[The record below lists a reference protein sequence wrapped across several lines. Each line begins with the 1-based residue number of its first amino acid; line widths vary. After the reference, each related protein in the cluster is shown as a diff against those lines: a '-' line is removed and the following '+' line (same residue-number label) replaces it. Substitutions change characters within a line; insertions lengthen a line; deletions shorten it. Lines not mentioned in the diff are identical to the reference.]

1 MPCCILIVYK
11 GGFMKRNWLAVGMIM
26 VLLSFGCASTEIG
39 RKYDTTAA
47 NKIEI
52 GKTTEAEVLTMLG
65 TPLKTK
71 INADGTKKYGYAHIE
86 SKAVALPF
94 SVKGTASGDKLIITF
109 DKNGVVSGVE
119 KTSVPANQ

>member
-1 MPCCILIVYK
+1 MKAKCLAIWIILAI
-11 GGFMKRNWLAVGMIM
+11 
-26 VLLSFGCASTEIG
+26 LLFGCASTEIG
-39 RKYDTTAA
+39 RKFDASAA

-52 GKTTEAEVLTMLG
+52 GKTTESEVLTMLG

-71 INADGTKKYGYAHIE
+71 INQDGTKKYGYAHIE

-94 SVKGTASGDKLIITF
+94 SVRGTASGDKLIITF
-109 DKNGVVSGVE
+109 DKDGVVRGLE

>member
-1 MPCCILIVYK
+1 MNGKWLSVGIILTLF
-11 GGFMKRNWLAVGMIM
+11 G
-26 VLLSFGCASTEIG
+26 FGCASTEIG

-52 GKTTEAEVLTMLG
+52 GKTTEAEVLTMMG

-71 INADGTKKYGYAHIE
+71 INSDGTKKFGYAHIE

-94 SVKGTASGDKLIITF
+94 SVRGTASGDKLIITF
-109 DKNGVVSGVE
+109 DKNGVVNGVE
-119 KTSVPANQ
+119 KTSVPGSQ